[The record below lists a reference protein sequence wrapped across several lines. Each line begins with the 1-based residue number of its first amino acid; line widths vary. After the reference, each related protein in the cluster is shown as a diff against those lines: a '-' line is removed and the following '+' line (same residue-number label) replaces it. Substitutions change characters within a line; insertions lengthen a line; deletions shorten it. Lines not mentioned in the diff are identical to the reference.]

1 MNHAAA
7 RRDKREKLM
16 KRNPTSFL
24 LAVIVLALS
33 STARATT
40 TWYVNGTTG
49 NDTNNCLSTTTPCKT
64 IGHSISLAASGDSIM
79 VAAATY
85 TENLTISKSLTI
97 IGSGAST
104 TIIDGG
110 GVATVVTISSNA
122 GSVALS
128 NFSIRDGLATHGG
141 GVNNS
146 GTLTINRCIVTAN
159 RTVLVAQAFGGG
171 IYNAAVLTINDSEIS
186 GNTATAS
193 NRNVQYAYGGG
204 IANNAGNLTI
214 NRSTISGNIAALGIA
229 NASGHAYG
237 GGIAILGGTVSIN
250 NSTIDGNVARS
261 TFFGFGYGGGIYGG
275 ASIRNTTI
283 SGNGA
288 SYGGGLY
295 QGGIQN
301 SIVAYNSAQRQG
313 ANCYGAVSLG
323 YNLSSDKS
331 CNFNGTGDINNT
343 NPNLGPLQHNGGPTR
358 TRALPSGSPAID
370 AGDPGGCTDRSG
382 LLLKTDQR
390 GMPRPDAEDKTGC
403 DMGAYESQ
411 SD

>member
-1 MNHAAA
+1 MNRIH
-7 RRDKREKLM
+7 
-16 KRNPTSFL
+16 TSLLLTALFL
-24 LAVIVLALS
+24 VLAP
-33 STARATT
+33 TALAST
-40 TWYVNGTTG
+40 TWYVNGVTG
-49 NDTNNCLSTTTPCKT
+49 NDGNNCMSATTACKT
-64 IGHSISLAASGDSIM
+64 IGHAISLASSGDSIM
-79 VAAATY
+79 VAASTY
-85 TENLTISKSLTI
+85 NENFTIGISVQIT
-97 IGSGAST
+97 GSGAGT

-122 GSVALS
+122 AVTLS
-128 NFSIRDGLATHGG
+128 NVSIRDGFATNGG

-146 GTLTINRCIVTAN
+146 GTLTINSCIVTAN
-159 RTVLVAQAFGGG
+159 RSVSYALVAKAFGGG

-193 NRNVQYAYGGG
+193 SGNSQYAYGGG
-204 IANNAGNLTI
+204 IAINAGNVTI
-214 NRSTISGNIAALGIA
+214 NRSTISGNIAAPAIA
-229 NASGHAYG
+229 NRFGRAYG
-237 GGIAILGGTVSIN
+237 GGIAILGGTVLIN
-250 NSTIDGNVARS
+250 NSTIDGNAAKS
-261 TFFGFGYGGGIYGG
+261 TFYGLSYGGGIYGG

-313 ANCYGAVSLG
+313 GNCFGAVSLG

-343 NPNLGPLQHNGGPTR
+343 NPNLGPLQNNGGPTR

-390 GMPRPDAEDKTGC
+390 GMPRPDGEDKTGC
-403 DMGAYESQ
+403 DMGAYERQ